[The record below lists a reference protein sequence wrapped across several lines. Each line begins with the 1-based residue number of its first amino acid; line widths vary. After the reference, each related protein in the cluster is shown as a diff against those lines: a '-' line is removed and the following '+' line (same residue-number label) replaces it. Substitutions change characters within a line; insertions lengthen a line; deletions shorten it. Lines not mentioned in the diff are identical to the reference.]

1 MELRL
6 ASLFNGSIGVDLI
19 TMPRGAHNLEI
30 IEPGDSVA
38 YLILRGEVS
47 AVYQGDTKLP
57 RRKITARRGLPL
69 VLVNVG
75 TYAVYAESGV
85 VGLRSARGGPN
96 GR

>member
-1 MELRL
+1 MDLRL

-19 TMPRGAHNLEI
+19 TMPRGAHTLEI

-38 YLILRGEVS
+38 YLIFRGEVS
-47 AVYQGDTKLP
+47 AVFQGTTKLP
-57 RRKITARRGLPL
+57 RRKVSARRGLPL
-69 VLVNVG
+69 LLVNTG
-75 TYAVYAESGV
+75 TYAVYAETGV